1 MKKTAY
7 LPVLAISSALCI
19 LSSIVYAD
27 PLMPPFYDSVMKMAP
42 DGKLGQVIAKEPIS
56 TSVKGAQAWRIAY
69 ISSDSAGRKTIST
82 GSLIAPISKAPAEGR
97 PVVAWAHGT
106 TGTAQNCGPS
116 QVFNPTAPLNQY
128 FLVGGSS
135 WTDYGIPSVETFI
148 SKGYVVVA
156 TDYQGLGGGGKHQ
169 YNMPAT
175 NSLDLIN
182 SARAASSFKGI
193 GANKKVILIGWSQGG
208 GSVVAASTN
217 SDYFNQTG
225 TAADNLQLLGSVAM
239 APGDVAALV
248 PKPTDAAS
256 AKQVMDGVA
265 DGFTK
270 NVFDFAHYA
279 MTMWG
284 LEAANPNLKL
294 TDIFTDEGAKVVNEI
309 VSNKCV
315 HVAASTF
322 GYAYGDNYKSLMRG
336 QRSNDLA
343 WANAL
348 VNGSL
353 KPAKPIAPM
362 VIYWGTKDVVVAPIM
377 NQIYQEKVCKLG
389 GNIQRVQLPG
399 EQTHFSTPP
408 TSEQFYLPWIQDRMD
423 GKQFPNGCP
432 AS

>member
-1 MKKTAY
+1 MKK
-7 LPVLAISSALCI
+7 LVKHLFVGLIILMSAA
-19 LSSIVYAD
+19 VNAD
-27 PLMPPFYDSVMKMAP
+27 PLMPPFYDSVMKMPAE
-42 DGKLGQVIAKEPIS
+42 GKLGQVIAKEPTS

-69 ISSDSAGRKTIST
+69 ISSDAAGRKTIST
-82 GSLIAPISKAPAEGR
+82 GSLIAPIGKAPAEGR

-128 FLVGGSS
+128 FLVDGSS

-148 SKGYVVVA
+148 AKGYVVVA

-175 NSLDLIN
+175 NGLDLVN
-182 SARAASSFKGI
+182 SARAASSFKGV
-193 GANKKVILIGWSQGG
+193 GANKKVIFIGWSQGG
-208 GSVVAASTN
+208 GSVVAASSN
-217 SDYFNQTG
+217 ADYFNQKG
-225 TAADNLQLLGSVAM
+225 TAADDLQLLGSVAM
-239 APGDVAALV
+239 APGYVAGLV
-248 PKPTDAAS
+248 PKPTDDAT
-256 AKQVMDGVA
+256 AKKVMDGVA

-284 LEAANPNLKL
+284 LAAADSSLKL
-294 TDIFTDEGAKVVNEI
+294 TDIFTDEGAKVVNQI
-309 VSNKCV
+309 SSNKCV

-322 GYAYGDNYKSLMRG
+322 GYAYGDNYKSLMKT
-336 QRSNDLA
+336 QRNNDLG
-343 WANAL
+343 WAKAL
-348 VNGSL
+348 VDGSL
-353 KPAKPIAPM
+353 HPAKPLAPM
-362 VIYWGTKDVVVAPIM
+362 VIYWGIKDVVVAPIM
-377 NQIYQEKVCKLG
+377 NQIYQEQVCKLG

-423 GKQFPNGCP
+423 GKPFPNGCP
-432 AS
+432 TS